1 MMNQAL
7 KDEWLSSKKMPEAIS
22 GRDIHLGKD
31 SQV

>member
-1 MMNQAL
+1 MMDQAL

-22 GRDIHLGKD
+22 ERDIHFSKD